1 MTFLSKLCIAIGL
14 VFLAHAGYSAH
25 EYSAFYSRIHSANT
39 STVYSLPL
47 DIRIETIVS
56 VFLICFGLV
65 AGADPLKPINWN
77 VWAGNIEKEGGA
89 RNPFRGLEERAGFVD
104 IRAKR
109 KEFADWIHQ
118 LFGTGKTLKRELETA
133 HPLNG
138 TANLHLTNTQCGS
151 LNGLRTCPL
160 ITIWKIPLTPLMNYQ
175 HSSQP
180 KELSQRIPSQLREA
194 IKDPAAAYITQQL
207 GALPIRHRV
216 RKDRQNVIT
225 ILRNSEKERW
235 LSDGSEDSEGPRR
248 RARIAERSSGS
259 WLDLHSDND
268 QAVNAPPARISST
281 EQSAPATI
289 DLLAS
294 THQSHSGYGS
304 LDTVKQEDIAGAAKS
319 KNSPQN
325 GMKSTINAA
334 ESLSAMNDRSP
345 SLRQEVEKSRPE
357 TSQTEETSPARSD
370 PADASPPSNRRAFTT
385 SGSAS
390 QRQKRRVIW
399 KGKACYVTFP
409 SHDERGRRPLLSVAD
424 VDARMK
430 QWEIEGQDI
439 RGFRLSTSSANEEL
453 AAQTCR
459 LYPDPTYV
467 LKEREG
473 GQFRVSVPNQ
483 AEWDAYV
490 NLLKEEKLL
499 ALGVSLSDNNHPPST
514 QYSFPALISRASS
527 RFPGQSLS
535 PPIPTS
541 SAVSNDSLANR
552 RSFSP
557 GIPTSNASAQYG
569 FAPSVR
575 PQHALHQNSMHRSG
589 KPLAYP
595 GTDLRRMSPFS
606 PSPLHPTLPMQREDL
621 PSAYY
626 VPQSEGF
633 SISRASVPHQQ
644 HQQNNTGTTLSDS
657 SRPPDREQEMMH
669 PAPQSPQRNISEAL
683 QNEIDAAEEAIERSE
698 KSVLSSAAPTLR
710 NNVEITQQSERPL
723 SSHGVDFGRNGDR
736 ADVAPLKSSAAFWKP
751 MPDGSAGSQ
760 ANASQH
766 HSDLLLDNT
775 DHINPHV
782 REGEPSLLSVRPS
795 GGRAHEAM
803 SFASKLNVEAEEFK
817 FNPRSQF
824 LSTNFAFNRDA
835 FQPSTIGMVPFSSHN
850 GLEKTVLSKPKPKP
864 VNGLNADAPS
874 FTPSTISTAT
884 FQFNSAAFNIGDTA
898 SKPAQTVSERVLGQ
912 DVDTGNAGGPTK
924 IFTNLTS
931 EPNGKAIRRG
941 KLTKVLPIGE
951 PDGGDHT
958 EDDED
963 GRVRV
968 SAARQKRARVDEC
981 HDGDKSP
988 QYATATTAQGDDMN
1002 LISSEADLR
1011 PPVSVEVRNKNAPS
1025 AIVISQEEGH
1035 ERGLGEEHPGDVV
1048 RVPTK
1053 MQSPSSQPDPNHVQF
1068 EGEAQTTRLLVERN
1082 DVVDRVLE
1090 NGNVGNFS
1098 PTHHTTVSLPSSS
1111 LSNPASRK
1119 ASAPLSLTSKPQQST
1134 GPEALEYTGT
1144 PPSSPPATTTYIPP
1158 LQQLLAPGDSRLSQC
1173 SEPAGESEAHSG
1185 HVGSSDEGVDTP
1197 PDNTDPTARS
1207 GNVEQQALTPTVLS
1221 QRSVSSAEKNG
1232 TCPSYDE
1239 IDAVMKQ
1246 LEDNSDLGIERTE
1259 TPPMKSR
1266 PAGGLILN
1274 PLINIKGAS
1283 SSPSSKPAHKTPEPV
1298 SEMKEMRLSL
1308 DQSSPSID
1316 PEKPEV
1322 SISRVEGADISDWN
1336 DVLSVADEG
1345 KFENRA
1351 RFFGNSVDTVVGGIL
1366 QDRLGPLERTLETIQ
1381 HSVALLTSQAHRS
1394 VQRISTS
1401 DEVEHSDA
1409 DDEEED
1415 EDTRSRNTLFHQARS
1430 PIIRKKDLGLD
1441 VVKTAIMDA
1450 LAAHNQEISSSRE
1463 MDHSTLEQVLD
1474 ELRSLKDSSL
1484 SKQSPDEIR
1493 TVVEEV
1499 ISTHPRLRGKR
1510 VQEDHQAGASQKFR
1524 LQIDGL
1530 ESLLKIAEERTEQEY
1545 RARRKVEDE
1554 LAETERRLHLAAEEA
1569 AQYREASEEAEC
1581 TLRAYLEEKESFQQL
1596 EQNYSEL
1603 LLKNAALETTLEE
1616 YRLSHDQW
1624 RIDIEDERTC
1634 NKDLKEVLRSLRR
1647 EIDENAQTKQILRA
1661 KLERVQDDMAD
1672 VMERVAQEQASWVLK
1687 EHDSSGKQREM
1698 EAELRQEMR
1707 MREKLEFEVDL
1718 LEKERKELLRYKD
1731 NYDAIYNENTR
1742 LEALVVQT
1750 RQESRMHEE
1759 AAHQFERDVVN
1770 LRETAQADASKARLT
1785 HQHEVGL
1792 LKSHHESHC
1801 ADLESQISR
1810 LQVQLQQAR
1819 NDTEEVKA
1827 RYESHLSD
1835 HVDRHIRAL
1844 HELNET
1850 KEAALAEQRRS
1861 HEKAINDLR
1870 ERHARALHNSSDDKQ
1885 RLDAHFTE
1893 KLALSS
1899 DRIQHLEGKVADL
1912 QDRLEIASSAA
1923 RAAAEAAAGK
1933 GTPGGD
1939 NDLTP
1944 QLTIASMPLARGSGI
1959 PEKISP
1965 QALRESIMVLQDQLQ
1980 NREQTIESLE
1990 AELTKVDKDAP
2001 SKIKDRETEINWL
2014 RELLGVRIDDL
2025 EDIIKSLSEAD
2036 YNREAVK
2043 DAVIRLKANLQ
2054 MEQQERE
2061 RAVHGSP
2068 GIIPSVA
2075 SLSSLT
2081 QTPRALPM
2089 AAAAAWGNWRK
2100 ARDTSSGTLSEL
2112 ANISQTPSRSSSG
2125 PQSFLSGLLTPP
2137 RTNHRETNPL
2147 PESAPPAMRPLSG
2160 RNSSSEARP
2169 LRAYSSQ
2176 ARSMSA
2182 KRAEPRTTARQQ
2194 SSVHSY
2200 LTEQQQQQSRQLA
2213 PRTPPLMRESSYDQD
2228 ADARRSIMSDLDD
2241 DASPVGSAVDGG
2253 DLSLGE
2259 PFDESARS

>member
-1 MTFLSKLCIAIGL
+1 MPA
-14 VFLAHAGYSAH
+14 
-25 EYSAFYSRIHSANT
+25 
-39 STVYSLPL
+39 
-47 DIRIETIVS
+47 
-56 VFLICFGLV
+56 
-65 AGADPLKPINWN
+65 PLK
-77 VWAGNIEKEGGA
+77 VTQRGKCLTL
-89 RNPFRGLEERAGFVD
+89 RNGQDSER
-104 IRAKR
+104 
-109 KEFADWIHQ
+109 
-118 LFGTGKTLKRELETA
+118 
-133 HPLNG
+133 
-138 TANLHLTNTQCGS
+138 
-151 LNGLRTCPL
+151 RTRDR
-160 ITIWKIPLTPLMNYQ
+160 TP
-175 HSSQP
+175 
-180 KELSQRIPSQLREA
+180 SQRNSKSTSDQHPVRVAEWSSNL
-194 IKDPAAAYITQQL
+194 PADCDL
-207 GALPIRHRV
+207 EDSSNPLHALPAFQSAQRIVPANPISTPRSHQRSSSSIYYTATWGSSYTTPSPKRSAERHYDSSKVVSAYRTP
-216 RKDRQNVIT
+216 NYY
-225 ILRNSEKERW
+225 NSEKERW

-259 WLDLHSDND
+259 WLDLDND
-268 QAVNAPPARISST
+268 QAVNAPPARVSAT
-281 EQSAPATI
+281 EQSASATI
-289 DLLAS
+289 DFSAS
-294 THQSHSGYGS
+294 THQSHRDYDS
-304 LDTVKQEDIAGAAKS
+304 LDTVKQEDIAGAAES
-319 KNSPQN
+319 RNPLQN

-334 ESLSAMNDRSP
+334 ESLSAMNDRSA

-357 TSQTEETSPARSD
+357 TSQTEEISPARSD
-370 PADASPPSNRRAFTT
+370 RADASPPSNRRAFTA

-390 QRQKRRVIW
+390 QRQKKRVIW

-430 QWEIEGQDI
+430 RWEIEGQDI
-439 RGFRLSTSSANEEL
+439 RGFRLNTSSAIGEL
-453 AAQTCR
+453 AAQTCG

-473 GQFRVSVPNQ
+473 GQFRVSVPHQ

-514 QYSFPALISRASS
+514 QYSFPASISRASS

-535 PPIPTS
+535 PPIPPS
-541 SAVSNDSLANR
+541 SAVSIDTLANR
-552 RSFSP
+552 HSFSP

-575 PQHALHQNSMHRSG
+575 PQYAVHQNSMHRSG

-595 GTDLRRMSPFS
+595 GTDLRRASPFS
-606 PSPLHPTLPMQREDL
+606 PSPLHPTLPIPREDS

-626 VPQSEGF
+626 VPQSDVF
-633 SISRASVPHQQ
+633 SVSGASVPHQKR
-644 HQQNNTGTTLSDS
+644 QQNNTGTTLSDPS
-657 SRPPDREQEMMH
+657 TRPDRAQEMIH

-683 QNEIDAAEEAIERSE
+683 QNEIDAAEEAIQRSE

-710 NNVEITQQSERPL
+710 NNVEIIQQSERPL
-723 SSHGVDFGRNGDR
+723 SSHGVQLGRNGDR
-736 ADVAPLKSSAAFWKP
+736 ADVAPLKSSSASWKP
-751 MPDGSAGSQ
+751 MSDGSAGSQ

-766 HSDLLLDNT
+766 RSDLLLDNT
-775 DHINPHV
+775 DHIKSNV
-782 REGEPSLLSVRPS
+782 REGEPGLLSVRLS
-795 GGRAHEAM
+795 GGRADEAM
-803 SFASKLNVEAEEFK
+803 SFASKLNVEAEEFM

-824 LSTNFAFNRDA
+824 LSTNFAFSRDV
-835 FQPSTIGMVPFSSHN
+835 FQPATVGMVPFSANN
-850 GLEKTVLSKPKPKP
+850 GLEKSVLSKPKPKP
-864 VNGLNADAPS
+864 VNGLNAGAPS

-898 SKPAQTVSERVLGQ
+898 SKPTQTVSERVLGQ
-912 DVDTGNAGGPTK
+912 DVDRGYAGGPTK
-924 IFTNLTS
+924 IFSNLTS
-931 EPNGKAIRRG
+931 EPNGKAIRCG
-941 KLTKVLPIGE
+941 KLPKTLPIGE

-963 GRVRV
+963 GRVGV

-988 QYATATTAQGDDMN
+988 QYATATTAPDDDMS

-1035 ERGLGEEHPGDVV
+1035 ERSLEEEHPGGIV

-1053 MQSPSSQPDPNHVQF
+1053 VQGSSSQPDPNHAQF
-1068 EGEAQTTRLLVERN
+1068 KGIAQTTPLLVERN
-1082 DVVDRVLE
+1082 YVVYRVLE
-1090 NGNVGNFS
+1090 NGNVGNS
-1098 PTHHTTVSLPSSS
+1098 SSTHHTTVSLPSSP
-1111 LSNPASRK
+1111 LGNPASRK
-1119 ASAPLSLTSKPQQST
+1119 APTSLSLTSKPQQPT
-1134 GPEALEYTGT
+1134 GPEAVEYMGT
-1144 PPSSPPATTTYIPP
+1144 PPSSPPATATYSPP
-1158 LQQLLAPGDSRLSQC
+1158 LQKLLAPGDSRLSQC
-1173 SEPAGESEAHSG
+1173 SEPAGESEARSG
-1185 HVGSSDEGVDTP
+1185 HVGSSDEGVDIP
-1197 PDNTDPTARS
+1197 PYNTDPAARS
-1207 GNVEQQALTPTVLS
+1207 GNVEQQALTPTILS
-1221 QRSVSSAEKNG
+1221 QRSVSSAEQNITG
-1232 TCPSYDE
+1232 PSYDE

-1274 PLINIKGAS
+1274 PSVNIRGAS
-1283 SSPSSKPAHKTPEPV
+1283 SSPSPGLAHKTPEPV

-1308 DQSSPSID
+1308 DQSPSGID
-1316 PEKPEV
+1316 SEKPEV
-1322 SISRVEGADISDWN
+1322 SISRVEGADISDRN
-1336 DVLSVADEG
+1336 DFLSVADEG
-1345 KFENRA
+1345 KLENKA
-1351 RFFGNSVDTVVGGIL
+1351 RFFGNHVDIGGIL

-1394 VQRISTS
+1394 GQRISTS

-1409 DDEEED
+1409 DDEEDED
-1415 EDTRSRNTLFHQARS
+1415 EDTKSRNTLFHRARS
-1430 PIIRKKDLGLD
+1430 PINRKKDLRLD
-1441 VVKTAIMDA
+1441 VVKTAVMDA
-1450 LAAHNQEISSSRE
+1450 LAAHNQKISSSRE
-1463 MDHSTLEQVLD
+1463 MDHSTLDQVLD

-1510 VQEDHQAGASQKFR
+1510 VQEDHQAGASQKFG

-1581 TLRAYLEEKESFQQL
+1581 TLRAYLEEKASIQQL

-1647 EIDENAQTKQILRA
+1647 EIDENAQTKQSLRA

-1672 VMERVAQEQASWVLK
+1672 VMERIAQEQASWVLK
-1687 EHDSSGKQREM
+1687 EHESSGKLREM
-1698 EAELRQEMR
+1698 EAELRQEIR
-1707 MREKLEFEVDL
+1707 MREKLELEVDL
-1718 LEKERKELLRYKD
+1718 LEKERKELSRYKD
-1731 NYDAIYNENTR
+1731 HYDAIRNENTR

-1750 RQESRMHEE
+1750 RQESRMHEDT
-1759 AAHQFERDVVN
+1759 AHQFGREVDN
-1770 LRETAQADASKARLT
+1770 LRETAQAEASKARLT

-1810 LQVQLQQAR
+1810 LQVQLQHAR
-1819 NDTEEVKA
+1819 DDTEEVKA

-1870 ERHARALHNSSDDKQ
+1870 ERHARALHNSSDDKH

-1923 RAAAEAAAGK
+1923 RAAAVAAARK
-1933 GTPGGD
+1933 GTPELD
-1939 NDLTP
+1939 NNLTP

-2025 EDIIKSLSEAD
+2025 EDIINCLSEAD

-2061 RAVHGSP
+2061 RAVHGGA
-2068 GIIPSVA
+2068 GIIPSMA

-2081 QTPRALPM
+2081 QSPRALPM

-2100 ARDTSSGTLSEL
+2100 ARDTSFGTLSEL

-2137 RTNHRETNPL
+2137 RTNHRPTDAL

-2169 LRAYSSQ
+2169 LRAYNGQ
-2176 ARSMSA
+2176 VRSTSA
-2182 KRAEPRTTARQQ
+2182 KQAEPRTMARQQ
-2194 SSVHSY
+2194 SSEHSP
-2200 LTEQQQQQSRQLA
+2200 LAEQQQQQNRRLA
-2213 PRTPPLMRESSYDQD
+2213 PSTPPLMRESSYDQD

-2241 DASPVGSAVDGG
+2241 DASPVGSAVEGG
-2253 DLSLGE
+2253 NPSLGE
-2259 PFDESARS
+2259 PFDESAHS

>member
-1 MTFLSKLCIAIGL
+1 MRVAEWSPNLPVDCDLEDSSDLLYTLPAIQ
-14 VFLAHAGYSAH
+14 SAQ
-25 EYSAFYSRIHSANT
+25 RI
-39 STVYSLPL
+39 VP
-47 DIRIETIVS
+47 
-56 VFLICFGLV
+56 
-65 AGADPLKPINWN
+65 ADPISTPRSHQRSSSSIYYTAAWGSSYTTPSPKRS
-77 VWAGNIEKEGGA
+77 A
-89 RNPFRGLEERAGFVD
+89 ERHYDSSKVVSAY
-104 IRAKR
+104 
-109 KEFADWIHQ
+109 
-118 LFGTGKTLKRELETA
+118 
-133 HPLNG
+133 
-138 TANLHLTNTQCGS
+138 
-151 LNGLRTCPL
+151 RTPD
-160 ITIWKIPLTPLMNYQ
+160 YY
-175 HSSQP
+175 
-180 KELSQRIPSQLREA
+180 R
-194 IKDPAAAYITQQL
+194 
-207 GALPIRHRV
+207 
-216 RKDRQNVIT
+216 
-225 ILRNSEKERW
+225 SEKEHW

-248 RARIAERSSGS
+248 RARIAERSNGS

-268 QAVNAPPARISST
+268 QAVNAPSARISAT
-281 EQSAPATI
+281 EQSAPATT
-289 DLLAS
+289 DLSAS
-294 THQSHSGYGS
+294 THQSHSDFDS

-319 KNSPQN
+319 ENSPQN

-334 ESLSAMNDRSP
+334 EPLSSMSDRSP
-345 SLRQEVEKSRPE
+345 SPRQEVEKSRPE
-357 TSQTEETSPARSD
+357 TSKTEEISPARSD
-370 PADASPPSNRRAFTT
+370 RADASPPSNRRALTT

-409 SHDERGRRPLLSVAD
+409 SHDERGRRPLLTAAD

-430 QWEIEGQDI
+430 QWEIEAQDI

-453 AAQTCR
+453 AAQTCS
-459 LYPDPTYV
+459 LYPDPAYV
-467 LKEREG
+467 LNEREG
-473 GQFRVSVPNQ
+473 GHFRVSVPNQ

-514 QYSFPALISRASS
+514 PYSFPALISHASS
-527 RFPGQSLS
+527 RFPCQSLS
-535 PPIPTS
+535 PPISTS
-541 SAVSNDSLANR
+541 SAVSNDTLANR
-552 RSFSP
+552 GSFSP
-557 GIPTSNASAQYG
+557 GVPTSSASAQYG
-569 FAPSVR
+569 FAPSGR
-575 PQHALHQNSMHRSG
+575 PQYAVHQNSRHGSG
-589 KPLAYP
+589 KPLAYSGMDQR
-595 GTDLRRMSPFS
+595 GTSPFS
-606 PSPLHPTLPMQREDL
+606 PSPLHPTLPIHREHS

-626 VPQSEGF
+626 VPQSDGV
-633 SISRASVPHQQ
+633 SVSGASVPHQQ
-644 HQQNNTGTTLSDS
+644 HQQNSTGMTLSDPS
-657 SRPPDREQEMMH
+657 TRPDRGQEMIH

-683 QNEIDAAEEAIERSE
+683 QNEIDAAEEAIQSSE
-698 KSVLSSAAPTLR
+698 KSVLSSAAPTSR

-736 ADVAPLKSSAAFWKP
+736 ADVAPLKSFAAFWKP
-751 MPDGSAGSQ
+751 MSDGSAGSQ

-775 DHINPHV
+775 DHINPNA
-782 REGEPSLLSVRPS
+782 REGEPGLLSVRPS

-824 LSTNFAFNRDA
+824 LPTNFAFSRDA
-835 FQPSTIGMVPFSSHN
+835 FQPSTTGMVPFSSYS
-850 GLEKTVLSKPKPKP
+850 GLENPVLSKPKPKP
-864 VNGLNADAPS
+864 ANGLNADAPS

-884 FQFNSAAFNIGDTA
+884 FQFNSAAFNVGDTA
-898 SKPAQTVSERVLGQ
+898 SKPAQAVSERVLGQ
-912 DVDTGNAGGPTK
+912 DIDTGNAGGLTK
-924 IFTNLTS
+924 IFSNLTS

-941 KLTKVLPIGE
+941 KLSKALPIRE

-963 GRVRV
+963 GRVCV

-988 QYATATTAQGDDMN
+988 QYATAPTAPDDDMS
-1002 LISSEADLR
+1002 LITSEADLR

-1035 ERGLGEEHPGDVV
+1035 ERSLGEEHPGEVV
-1048 RVPTK
+1048 GVPTK
-1053 MQSPSSQPDPNHVQF
+1053 LQGPSSQPDPNHAQV
-1068 EGEAQTTRLLVERN
+1068 EGEAQTTPLLVEQN
-1082 DVVDRVLE
+1082 DVVDRVLRIGDA
-1090 NGNVGNFS
+1090 GNSS

-1111 LSNPASRK
+1111 LSNAASRK
-1119 ASAPLSLTSKPQQST
+1119 ASTSLCLTSKPQQST
-1134 GPEALEYTGT
+1134 GPGALECMGSS
-1144 PPSSPPATTTYIPP
+1144 PSPPPATTTYSPP

-1185 HVGSSDEGVDTP
+1185 HVGSSDEGVDKTP
-1197 PDNTDPTARS
+1197 DSTDPAAGS
-1207 GNVEQQALTPTVLS
+1207 GNVEQPAPTPTVLS

-1232 TCPSYDE
+1232 TGLSYDE

-1274 PLINIKGAS
+1274 PSINFRGAS
-1283 SSPSSKPAHKTPEPV
+1283 SGPRPKPAHKTPEPV
-1298 SEMKEMRLSL
+1298 SEMKAMRLSL
-1308 DQSSPSID
+1308 DQSPSSID
-1316 PEKPEV
+1316 SEWPEV
-1322 SISRVEGADISDWN
+1322 GISRVEGADISDWN

-1345 KFENRA
+1345 KFETRA
-1351 RFFGNSVDTVVGGIL
+1351 RFFGNHVDTVVGGIL

-1394 VQRISTS
+1394 GPRISTS

-1409 DDEEED
+1409 DDEEEEE
-1415 EDTRSRNTLFHQARS
+1415 EDTRSRNTLFHRARS
-1430 PIIRKKDLGLD
+1430 PINRKKDLKLD
-1441 VVKTAIMDA
+1441 VVKTAVMDA
-1450 LAAHNQEISSSRE
+1450 LAAHNEKLSSSRE
-1463 MDHSTLEQVLD
+1463 MDHSTLDQLLD

-1530 ESLLKIAEERTEQEY
+1530 ESLLKIAEERTELEY

-1554 LAETERRLHLAAEEA
+1554 LAETERRLHLAAGEA

-1581 TLRAYLEEKESFQQL
+1581 SLRAYLEEKESIQEL
-1596 EQNYSEL
+1596 EQNYSGL

-1616 YRLSHDQW
+1616 YRLSRDQW
-1624 RIDIEDERTC
+1624 RIDIEDERKC
-1634 NKDLKEVLRSLRR
+1634 SKDLKEVLRSLRR
-1647 EIDENAQTKQILRA
+1647 EIDENAQTKQSLRA

-1672 VMERVAQEQASWVLK
+1672 VMDRVAQEQAAWVLK
-1687 EHDSSGKQREM
+1687 EHESSGKQRGM
-1698 EAELRQEMR
+1698 EAELRQEIR
-1707 MREKLEFEVDL
+1707 MRVKLELEVDL
-1718 LEKERKELLRYKD
+1718 LEKERKELSRYKD
-1731 NYDAIYNENTR
+1731 NYDTIHNENTR

-1750 RQESRMHEE
+1750 RQESRMHED
-1759 AAHQFERDVVN
+1759 AAHQFGREVDN
-1770 LRETAQADASKARLT
+1770 LRETAQADASKSRLT
-1785 HQHEVGL
+1785 HQHEVDL

-1801 ADLESQISR
+1801 ADLKSQISR
-1810 LQVQLQQAR
+1810 LQVELQHAR

-1835 HVDRHIRAL
+1835 HVARHVRAL

-1850 KEAALAEQRRS
+1850 KEAALAEQRRA

-1870 ERHARALHNSSDDKQ
+1870 ERHARALHNSSDDKH

-1899 DRIQHLEGKVADL
+1899 EKIQHLEGKVADL
-1912 QDRLEIASSAA
+1912 QDRLETASSAA
-1923 RAAAEAAAGK
+1923 RAAAVAAAGK
-1933 GTPGGD
+1933 GTPQLD
-1939 NDLTP
+1939 NDVTP

-2036 YNREAVK
+2036 FNREAVK

-2061 RAVHGSP
+2061 RAVHGGQ

-2100 ARDTSSGTLSEL
+2100 ARDTSLGTLSDL
-2112 ANISQTPSRSSSG
+2112 ANKNQTPSRSSSG

-2137 RTNHRETNPL
+2137 RTNQRQTSPL
-2147 PESAPPAMRPLSG
+2147 PESAPPTIRPLSG

-2169 LRAYSSQ
+2169 LRAYSGQ

-2182 KRAEPRTTARQQ
+2182 QRAEPRTTTRQQ
-2194 SSVHSY
+2194 SSEHSH
-2200 LTEQQQQQSRQLA
+2200 LTEQQQRQSRQSRQST
-2213 PRTPPLMRESSYDQD
+2213 PSTPPLMRDSSYDQD

-2253 DLSLGE
+2253 DSPLGE
-2259 PFDESARS
+2259 PFDESACS

>member
-1 MTFLSKLCIAIGL
+1 MQVAEWS
-14 VFLAHAGYSAH
+14 S
-25 EYSAFYSRIHSANT
+25 
-39 STVYSLPL
+39 SLPVDCDL
-47 DIRIETIVS
+47 GDSSNPLHALPAFQSAQRTVP
-56 VFLICFGLV
+56 
-65 AGADPLKPINWN
+65 ADPISTPRSHQRSSSSIYYTAAWGSSYTTPSPKRS
-77 VWAGNIEKEGGA
+77 A
-89 RNPFRGLEERAGFVD
+89 ERHYDSSNAVSAY
-104 IRAKR
+104 R
-109 KEFADWIHQ
+109 
-118 LFGTGKTLKRELETA
+118 TL
-133 HPLNG
+133 
-138 TANLHLTNTQCGS
+138 
-151 LNGLRTCPL
+151 
-160 ITIWKIPLTPLMNYQ
+160 NYY
-175 HSSQP
+175 
-180 KELSQRIPSQLREA
+180 R
-194 IKDPAAAYITQQL
+194 
-207 GALPIRHRV
+207 
-216 RKDRQNVIT
+216 
-225 ILRNSEKERW
+225 SERERW

-259 WLDLHSDND
+259 WLDLPSDND
-268 QAVNAPPARISST
+268 QAVNAPPARSSAT

-289 DLLAS
+289 DLSTS
-294 THQSHSGYGS
+294 THPSHREYDSF
-304 LDTVKQEDIAGAAKS
+304 DTVKQEDIAGAAKS
-319 KNSPQN
+319 RNSLQN

-334 ESLSAMNDRSP
+334 ETLSAMNDRSP
-345 SLRQEVEKSRPE
+345 SLQQEVEKSRPE
-357 TSQTEETSPARSD
+357 TSKTEEISPARSVR
-370 PADASPPSNRRAFTT
+370 ADGSPPSNRRAFTT

-399 KGKACYVTFP
+399 KGKACYVAFP
-409 SHDERGRRPLLSVAD
+409 SHDERGGRPLLTFAD

-459 LYPDPTYV
+459 LYPDPAYV
-467 LKEREG
+467 LNEREG

-490 NLLKEEKLL
+490 NLLKEEKLR

-514 QYSFPALISRASS
+514 QSSIPTLISCASS

-541 SAVSNDSLANR
+541 SAASNDTLVNG

-557 GIPTSNASAQYG
+557 SIPTSNASAQYG
-569 FAPSVR
+569 FAPSFR
-575 PQHALHQNSMHRSG
+575 PQYAVHQNSMHRSG
-589 KPLAYP
+589 KPPAYP
-595 GTDLRRMSPFS
+595 GTDPRRTSPFS
-606 PSPLHPTLPMQREDL
+606 PSPLHPTLPIPREYL

-626 VPQSEGF
+626 VPESDGF
-633 SISRASVPHQQ
+633 SVSGAGALHQQ
-644 HQQNNTGTTLSDS
+644 HQQNNTGTTLSDPS
-657 SRPPDREQEMMH
+657 MHPDREQEMIQ
-669 PAPQSPQRNISEAL
+669 PAPQSHQRNISEAL
-683 QNEIDAAEEAIERSE
+683 QNEIDAAEEAIQRSE
-698 KSVLSSAAPTLR
+698 KFVPSSAAPTLR
-710 NNVEITQQSERPL
+710 NNVENIQQSERPL
-723 SSHGVDFGRNGDR
+723 SSHEVDFGRNGDR
-736 ADVAPLKSSAAFWKP
+736 ADVAPLKPSAAFWKP
-751 MPDGSAGSQ
+751 MSDGSAGSQ

-775 DHINPHV
+775 DHINPTV
-782 REGEPSLLSVRPS
+782 REGEPGLLSARAS

-824 LSTNFAFNRDA
+824 LSTNFAFSRDA
-835 FQPSTIGMVPFSSHN
+835 FQPSTTGMAPFSSHN
-850 GLEKTVLSKPKPKP
+850 GLEKPVLSKPKPKP

-884 FQFNSAAFNIGDTA
+884 FQFNSATFNVGDTA
-898 SKPAQTVSERVLGQ
+898 SKPAQTVSESVLGQ
-912 DVDTGNAGGPTK
+912 DVGTGSAGGATK
-924 IFTNLTS
+924 IFSNLTS
-931 EPNGKAIRRG
+931 EPTGKAIRRG
-941 KLTKVLPIGE
+941 KFSKALPIRE

-988 QYATATTAQGDDMN
+988 QYALATTPPDNDMN

-1011 PPVSVEVRNKNAPS
+1011 PLVSAEVRNKNSPS
-1025 AIVISQEEGH
+1025 AIAISQEEGH
-1035 ERGLGEEHPGDVV
+1035 ERSLGEEYPGEVV
-1048 RVPTK
+1048 RVPMK
-1053 MQSPSSQPDPNHVQF
+1053 IQGPSSQPDPNYAQV
-1068 EGEAQTTRLLVERN
+1068 EGEAQTTPPLVEQN
-1082 DVVDRVLE
+1082 DIVDRVLQ
-1090 NGNVGNFS
+1090 NGNVGDSS
-1098 PTHHTTVSLPSSS
+1098 PTHHATVSLPSSS
-1111 LSNPASRK
+1111 LSNTASRK
-1119 ASAPLSLTSKPQQST
+1119 ASTSLSLTSKPQQLT
-1134 GPEALEYTGT
+1134 GPEALEYIGT
-1144 PPSSPPATTTYIPP
+1144 PPSSPPAPTTYSPP
-1158 LQQLLAPGDSRLSQC
+1158 LVQLLAPGDSRLSQC
-1173 SEPAGESEAHSG
+1173 SDPAKEGEAHSG

-1197 PDNTDPTARS
+1197 PDNTDPAARS
-1207 GNVEQQALTPTVLS
+1207 GKVEQQAPTSTILS
-1221 QRSVSSAEKNG
+1221 QRSASSAEKNSTG
-1232 TCPSYDE
+1232 PSYDE

-1246 LEDNSDLGIERTE
+1246 LEDNSDLGIERTG
-1259 TPPMKSR
+1259 TPMKSR
-1266 PAGGLILN
+1266 HAGGLFLN
-1274 PLINIKGAS
+1274 PSINIRGAS
-1283 SSPSSKPAHKTPEPV
+1283 SSLSPEPAHQTPEPV
-1298 SEMKEMRLSL
+1298 SETKEMRLSL
-1308 DQSSPSID
+1308 DQSPSGID
-1316 PEKPEV
+1316 SEGPEV
-1322 SISRVEGADISDWN
+1322 GISRVEGADISDLN
-1336 DVLSVADEG
+1336 DFLSVADEG

-1351 RFFGNSVDTVVGGIL
+1351 RLFDNHVDTAVGDIL

-1381 HSVALLTSQAHRS
+1381 HSVALLTSQNHRS
-1394 VQRISTS
+1394 RQKISAS

-1415 EDTRSRNTLFHQARS
+1415 EDTRSRNTLFHRARS
-1430 PIIRKKDLGLD
+1430 PSNRKKDLRLD
-1441 VVKTAIMDA
+1441 VVKTAVMDA
-1450 LAAHNQEISSSRE
+1450 LAAHNQKTSSSRE
-1463 MDHSTLEQVLD
+1463 MHHSTLEQLLD

-1510 VQEDHQAGASQKFR
+1510 VQEDHQAGVSQKFG

-1569 AQYREASEEAEC
+1569 AQYREASEEAER
-1581 TLRAYLEEKESFQQL
+1581 TLRAYLEEKESIQEL
-1596 EQNYSEL
+1596 EQSYSEL

-1634 NKDLKEVLRSLRR
+1634 SKDLKEVLRSLRR
-1647 EIDENAQTKQILRA
+1647 EIEENAQTKQSLRA

-1687 EHDSSGKQREM
+1687 EHESSGKQHEM
-1698 EAELRQEMR
+1698 EAELHREIR
-1707 MREKLEFEVDL
+1707 MREKLELDVDL
-1718 LEKERKELLRYKD
+1718 LEKERKELSRYKD
-1731 NYDAIYNENTR
+1731 NHDAIHNENTR

-1750 RQESRMHEE
+1750 RQESRMHED
-1759 AAHQFERDVVN
+1759 AAHQFGREVDN

-1785 HQHEVGL
+1785 HQHEIGL

-1810 LQVQLQQAR
+1810 LQVQLQHAR

-1827 RYESHLSD
+1827 RYESHLGD
-1835 HVDRHIRAL
+1835 HVDRHGRAL

-1899 DRIQHLEGKVADL
+1899 DKIQHLEERVADL

-1923 RAAAEAAAGK
+1923 RAAAVAAAGK
-1933 GTPGGD
+1933 STPELD
-1939 NDLTP
+1939 QDLTP

-1965 QALRESIMVLQDQLQ
+1965 QALRESIIVLQDQLQ

-2025 EDIIKSLSEAD
+2025 EEIIKSLSEAD
-2036 YNREAVK
+2036 YNREAVQE
-2043 DAVIRLKANLQ
+2043 AVIRLKANLQ

-2061 RAVHGSP
+2061 RAIQGGP

-2100 ARDTSSGTLSEL
+2100 ARDTSLGTLSDL
-2112 ANISQTPSRSSSG
+2112 ANINQTPSRSSSG
-2125 PQSFLSGLLTPP
+2125 SQSFLSGLLTPP
-2137 RTNHRETNPL
+2137 RTNHRQTDSP
-2147 PESAPPAMRPLSG
+2147 PGSAPPTMRPLIG

-2169 LRAYSSQ
+2169 LRAYSGQ

-2182 KRAEPRTTARQQ
+2182 KRAEPRTIVRQQ
-2194 SSVHSY
+2194 SSEHSH

-2213 PRTPPLMRESSYDQD
+2213 PSTPPLMRESSYDQD
-2228 ADARRSIMSDLDD
+2228 ANARRSIMSDLDD

-2253 DLSLGE
+2253 GSSLGE
-2259 PFDESARS
+2259 PFDESGDS